1 MRYSTLKNFLAVALV
16 TTTSTLSGIDMKL
29 SGSVVSDNQKMMTSR
44 YMGFVKNMA
53 VNEGDIVKKGQ
64 MLYEIDSKEIESAE
78 RQVDLAVS
86 QARLA
91 LQMNHNQY
99 DNVVTNLAR
108 HKRLYSKKMVSKH
121 DLEQLELAAKNM
133 KDMIKI
139 SDEQVN
145 QALAKREEVLNQ
157 YQYLKIVA
165 PNDGVIVAKKLNE
178 GEMAIPG
185 MPALVLTDLSKLKI
199 VAQISE
205 TDLKYIELHK
215 HVDVT
220 IPSLALKTTGEIS
233 SIIPNSNPMTHKFK
247 IKIKFDAKG
256 RSVYPGMY
264 AKVFITTPT
273 PKPKPVATTVAT
285 TPTDKK

>member
-1 MRYSTLKNFLAVALV
+1 MRYSRLKSILAIALLA
-16 TTTSTLSGIDMKL
+16 TSTLSAIDMQL

-64 MLYEIDSKEIESAE
+64 LLYEIDSKEIESAE
-78 RQVDLAVS
+78 RQVQLAVS

-91 LQMNHNQY
+91 LQMNRNQY
-99 DNVVTNLAR
+99 DNVITNLAR
-108 HKRLYSKKMVSKH
+108 HKRLYKKKMVSKYE
-121 DLEQLELAAKNM
+121 LEQLELGAKNM

-145 QALAKREEVLNQ
+145 QALAKKEEVLNQ
-157 YQYLKIVA
+157 YKYLKIVA

-205 TDLKYIELHK
+205 TDLKYITLHK
-215 HVDVT
+215 PVNIT

-247 IKIKFDAKG
+247 IKMKFDTKG

-264 AKVFITTPT
+264 AKVYITVPT
-273 PKPKPVATTVAT
+273 PKTTSSVAPAM
-285 TPTDKK
+285 DKK